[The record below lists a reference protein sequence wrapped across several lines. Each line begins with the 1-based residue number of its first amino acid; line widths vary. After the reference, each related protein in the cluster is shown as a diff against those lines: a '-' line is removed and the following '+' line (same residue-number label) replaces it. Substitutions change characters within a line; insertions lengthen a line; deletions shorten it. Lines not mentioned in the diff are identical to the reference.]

1 MKIDKKRNNR
11 QGPHR
16 NGKDG
21 DPEPRLEELG
31 VANAVHPETR
41 EGGQWKRELL
51 RSRWKDL
58 RSSHDPAEPG
68 HLCSVICPRWHFS
81 SILYKL
87 EEAAGRGCKVWGL

>member
-41 EGGQWKRELL
+41 EGGQ
-51 RSRWKDL
+51 
-58 RSSHDPAEPG
+58 
-68 HLCSVICPRWHFS
+68 
-81 SILYKL
+81 
-87 EEAAGRGCKVWGL
+87 

>member
-41 EGGQWKRELL
+41 EGGNGRE
-51 RSRWKDL
+51 S
-58 RSSHDPAEPG
+58 
-68 HLCSVICPRWHFS
+68 C
-81 SILYKL
+81 
-87 EEAAGRGCKVWGL
+87 RGTGGKISDQATTQLSLATSAL